1 MVIIIGSGAGGGLLA
16 WELTNSGIPVT
27 ILEKGPYIE
36 SKDALNYYD
45 GSSEGLDL
53 LKTSCI
59 GGSTVVSCG
68 NGVRILEDEFE
79 EYGIDLSPYY
89 DYVEELLD
97 VHCLNDSHIGE
108 GTQLF
113 IDTAKELG
121 LKYVLVKGEIV
132 VKDSVCNGK
141 LLGQK
146 ILKTQL

>member
-16 WELTNSGIPVT
+16 WELANSGIPVT

-45 GSSEGLDL
+45 PSSEGLDL

-79 EYGIDLSPYY
+79 
-89 DYVEELLD
+89 
-97 VHCLNDSHIGE
+97 GE
-108 GTQLF
+108 GLSAIKTLVSRRAPH
-113 IDTAKELG
+113 TAQ
-121 LKYVLVKGEIV
+121 VRCDVP
-132 VKDSVCNGK
+132 
-141 LLGQK
+141 
-146 ILKTQL
+146 